1 MSDLINNKLLGYGK
15 KEGALVHISEVE
27 TGLACGCECQ
37 NCGERLIAKKGE
49 VNEHH
54 FAHDHNSDCLGAT
67 ESALH
72 LLAKE
77 VISQSRELFIP
88 ELEIEASLVGVDDI
102 ELFRESSL
110 SAYILKYED
119 VEVEQTVDD
128 YRPDLTLIIEQKIIT
143 DKIYFGMESCI
154 DVEVK
159 ETHGVDEVKLAK
171 VAAVTRPMIEID
183 VSGADTLADRQELEH
198 WIIYH
203 APRRWVFHPYQEMG
217 EKKLLNELAVIADRQ
232 AGFRDASPLE
242 VVDMYNTMAI
252 GYKAGKG
259 FSKRTGK
266 DFEIHELYIV
276 ETMQTHSTANY
287 QLLGGAGFEMKK
299 LYIDPKL
306 GSKLQDLKYPCEIQL
321 ITGSVFNQGRLKA
334 VVSDVEV
341 I

>member
-1 MSDLINNKLLGYGK
+1 MSDLINNKLLGYGN
-15 KEGALVHISEVE
+15 KEGELVHISEVE
-27 TGLACGCECQ
+27 TGLACGCECP

-54 FAHDHNSDCLGAT
+54 FAHDHNSDCMGAT

-110 SAYILKYED
+110 SAYILKYEN

-128 YRPDLTLIIEQKIIT
+128 YRPDLTLMIEQKIIT
-143 DKIYFGMESCI
+143 DKIYFGMEPCI

-159 ETHGVDEVKLAK
+159 VTHGVDEEKLAK

-203 APRRWVFHPYQEMG
+203 APRRWVYHPSKEWR
-217 EKKLLNELAVIADRQ
+217 EKELLNELAVIADRQ

-276 ETMQTHSTANY
+276 EPMQSHSTANY

-341 I
+341 V

>member
-1 MSDLINNKLLGYGK
+1 M
-15 KEGALVHISEVE
+15 
-27 TGLACGCECQ
+27 
-37 NCGERLIAKKGE
+37 
-49 VNEHH
+49 
-54 FAHDHNSDCLGAT
+54 GAT

-110 SAYILKYED
+110 SAYILKYEN

-128 YRPDLTLIIEQKIIT
+128 YRPDLTLMIEQKIIT
-143 DKIYFGMESCI
+143 DKIYFGMEPCI

-159 ETHGVDEVKLAK
+159 VTHGVDEEKLAK

-203 APRRWVFHPYQEMG
+203 APRRWVYHPSKEWR
-217 EKKLLNELAVIADRQ
+217 EKELLNELAVIADRQ

-276 ETMQTHSTANY
+276 EPMQSHSTANY

-341 I
+341 V